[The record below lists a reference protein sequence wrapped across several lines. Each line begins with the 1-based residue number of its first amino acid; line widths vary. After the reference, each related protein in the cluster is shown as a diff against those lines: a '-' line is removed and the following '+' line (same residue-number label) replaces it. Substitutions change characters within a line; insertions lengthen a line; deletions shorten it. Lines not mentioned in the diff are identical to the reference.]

1 MAGAQ
6 QSRQHGFRDKP
17 LWERLARPEPPRTSD
32 QQSINSTVSLA
43 HSSTAFS
50 VGPFLLL
57 LFAEEIAAVVID
69 FAGLSTAFLELDLCL
84 LIIAIFVILSRQKCM
99 VF

>member
-1 MAGAQ
+1 MASEISPQ
-6 QSRQHGFRDKP
+6 

-32 QQSINSTVSLA
+32 QQCINSTVSLA

-50 VGPFLLL
+50 AGPFLLL

-69 FAGLSTAFLELDLCL
+69 FAGLSIAFLELDLCL
-84 LIIAIFVILSRQKCM
+84 LLMAIFVCDLESSK
-99 VF
+99 V